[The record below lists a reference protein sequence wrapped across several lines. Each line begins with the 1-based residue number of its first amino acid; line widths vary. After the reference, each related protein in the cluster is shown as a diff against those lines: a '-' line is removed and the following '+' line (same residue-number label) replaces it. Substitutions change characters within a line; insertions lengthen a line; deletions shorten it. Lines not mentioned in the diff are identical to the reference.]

1 MLQETVRAGC
11 AERRPTMG
19 LELWRPSKGFLRR
32 NPIEEKDDEHY
43 VPKTKEPAGKKVAVR
58 SA

>member
-1 MLQETVRAGC
+1 
-11 AERRPTMG
+11 MG

-43 VPKTKEPAGKKVAVR
+43 VPKTKEPAGKKVAVK